1 MAANV
6 ADSKHFDNKYDN
18 TNEVADRT
26 TRDIAAGYTAFTEAQ
41 SLKAYLEALEVEAR
55 VSKSTE
61 EISNVVY
68 KPDGSQKVEQIKL
81 KDLVPRPSEFE
92 QVRRRGIRS
101 STT

>member
-26 TRDIAAGYTAFTEAQ
+26 TRDIAAGYTTFTEAQ
-41 SLKAYLEALEVEAR
+41 ALNAYLEALEVEAR

-61 EISNVVY
+61 KVRNVVF
-68 KPDGSQKVEQIKL
+68 KPDGSQKVEEIEL
-81 KDLVPRPSEFE
+81 KDLVPTVSMQRH
-92 QVRRRGIRS
+92 VL
-101 STT
+101 